1 MHILLVDDDEA
12 ILQLV
17 SIHLTQA
24 GYTVTKAS
32 YAEEALT
39 ILKTD
44 QEVHLAIV
52 DVMMPGMN
60 GYHLAQLLTHDYD
73 LPVILLTAK
82 GQIGDKELGYQQ
94 GIDDYIVKPFETKE
108 LLFRVQAILRRYHK
122 ATQTQLSLG
131 NVRINPT
138 FSEITIDK
146 QQYIWP
152 MREQEILAFLLQRA
166 ERNVNRWE
174 LIDEIWGET
183 LDQPEFALNTH
194 INRIRERLKRTGANI
209 EISTI
214 RGVGY
219 KLEVKHE

>member
-1 MHILLVDDDEA
+1 MHILLVDDDET

-17 SIHLTQA
+17 SIHLSQA
-24 GYTVTKAS
+24 GYTVTQAS
-32 YAEEALT
+32 HAEQALT

-60 GYHLAQLLTHDYD
+60 GYRLAQLLTHDYD
-73 LPVILLTAK
+73 IPVILLTAK
-82 GQIGDKELGYQQ
+82 GQIEDKELGYQQ

-108 LLFRVQAILRRYHK
+108 LLFRVQAILRRYQK
-122 ATQTQLSLG
+122 ATQTQLKMG
-131 NVRINPT
+131 NVRINT
-138 FSEITIDK
+138 AFSEITIDN

-152 MREQEILAFLLQRA
+152 MRELEILAFLLQRA
-166 ERNVNRWE
+166 NRNVNRWE
-174 LIDEIWGET
+174 LIEEIWGET

-194 INRIRERLKRTGANI
+194 INRIRERLKRTRANI

-214 RGVGY
+214 RGFGF
-219 KLEVKHE
+219 KIEVNHE